1 MAKAFEPFLKTMREL
16 DEEDVSSPNA
26 PAPSGSSAINDTSVV
41 LAALTRTGA
50 TKLGELQ
57 ALTGLGFAQ
66 FSDAVR
72 SLLAAGVIV
81 LEGPSGDEIA
91 RLAPS
96 VAAVAEG

>member
-16 DEEDVSSPNA
+16 EEENA
-26 PAPSGSSAINDTSVV
+26 PNTPPTNDNAAIKDTSVV
-41 LAALTRTGA
+41 LAVLTRNGP

-57 ALTGLGFAQ
+57 ALTGLGFAP

-72 SLLAAGVIV
+72 SLLAARVIE

-96 VAAVAEG
+96 VAAIATD